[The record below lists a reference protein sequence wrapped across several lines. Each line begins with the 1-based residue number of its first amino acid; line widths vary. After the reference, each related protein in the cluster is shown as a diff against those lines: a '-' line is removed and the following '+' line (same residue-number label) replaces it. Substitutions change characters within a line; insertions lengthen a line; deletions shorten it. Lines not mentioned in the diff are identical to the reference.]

1 MAEAREQINPKV
13 AVTTKVL
20 LLRHCQEKHTT
31 QGDVVDAALLAFL
44 QPKAE
49 DDLSLVQMAMLRSMD
64 ELLRSLVEKQERLQV
79 MEAKQDALEQGVA
92 ALMPLLT
99 TIVERLEQPQPEP
112 EPPPPP
118 IADYAQLYKALRG
131 GAASVEENVG
141 SLEPSEDGTRPE
153 APAAVAREVSAPPPE
168 RRGWF
173 FTRRA
178 AL

>member
-13 AVTTKVL
+13 GITTKAL
-20 LLRHCQEKHTT
+20 LLRYCQEKHTT

-44 QPKAE
+44 QPKA
-49 DDLSLVQMAMLRSMD
+49 DDDVSVVQMG
-64 ELLRSLVEKQERLQV
+64 LLRSLAETVQAI
-79 MEAKQDALEQGVA
+79 EAKQDALEQGVA
-92 ALMPLLT
+92 ALVPLLT

-118 IADYAQLYKALRG
+118 IADYVQLYKALRA
-131 GAASVEENVG
+131 GAASVEEDAG

-153 APAAVAREVSAPPPE
+153 APAAVAPEVSAPPPE

-173 FTRRA
+173 FTRRTGP
-178 AL
+178 

>member
-13 AVTTKVL
+13 AGTTKAL
-20 LLRHCQEKHTT
+20 LLRYCQEKHTT

-44 QPKAE
+44 QPQAD
-49 DDLSLVQMAMLRSMD
+49 DDLSVVQMG
-64 ELLRSLVEKQERLQV
+64 LLRSLAERLQSIEEKQEHIQ
-79 MEAKQDALEQGVA
+79 MIEAKQDSLEQGVA
-92 ALMPLLT
+92 ALVPLLT

-118 IADYAQLYKALRG
+118 IADYAQLYKAL
-131 GAASVEENVG
+131 GAGAG
-141 SLEPSEDGTRPE
+141 SAEDEADSSEQPEDGNVSA
-153 APAAVAREVSAPPPE
+153 APAVVAQDVSALPPE

-178 AL
+178 AP

>member
-13 AVTTKVL
+13 AVTTKAL

-49 DDLSLVQMAMLRSMD
+49 DDLFLVQMT
-64 ELLRSLVEKQERLQV
+64 LLRSLAETLQSIEEKQERLQV
-79 MEAKQDALEQGVA
+79 IEAKQDALEQGVA

-99 TIVERLEQPQPEP
+99 TMVERLEQPQPEP
-112 EPPPPP
+112 ESLPPP
-118 IADYAQLYKALRG
+118 IADYSQLYKALRTG
-131 GAASVEENVG
+131 VASVEEDAG
-141 SLEPSEDGTRPE
+141 RLEPSDDGTRPE
-153 APAAVAREVSAPPPE
+153 APAAVVQEESAPPPE

-173 FTRRA
+173 FTRRTGP
-178 AL
+178 